1 MRKRQLQSLMGIVF
15 VVALTSMIFSSN
27 AAEKEATVASNSKT
41 VKVAPQKRIQFEQD
55 KAKAHMQEL
64 EERMFRLSKLIQESQ
79 PEDAARLL
87 LGLRKAREKLIL
99 DRMGEASKMLDNLK
113 LDQASKEQKEII
125 VLLEELKKL
134 LLTADIGLE
143 LKLEQLRKLINSRE
157 TLNKLLKKEELQL
170 SNTLD
175 QQKKKQNKKDLKALE
190 TSEKRNQKS
199 AENLEQILRE
209 FGSASQGICKSLS
222 GAGKCMGGACKKLG
236 QSQPKPASKEQKK
249 AIEQLSK
256 SQLDIKNL
264 EEQLRKEVEALV
276 RQRVMDQL
284 QDMITQQKQI
294 RSVTT
299 KLQERLSQKQK
310 QVLLAIRRLA
320 TSEEKI
326 IDLCSESIELCELT
340 QFSLVLP
347 VALGAVRE
355 QMDFVQEG
363 LNRSQ
368 ADKEMIEDQKQ
379 IEEDLQAL
387 LDAMIEASRPSNKNG
402 GSQCKGCKGNRNK
415 LLAEVKMLRWMQ
427 QAVYK
432 RTENL
437 DKQIGQNKI
446 SEKALKE
453 RFDLL
458 SVRQKEIDT
467 ITGRLHSLTCP
478 HCLAGGE

>member
-256 SQLDIKNL
+256 SQLDIKKL

-437 DKQIGQNKI
+437 DKQIGQKKI

>member
-256 SQLDIKNL
+256 SQLDIKKL

-437 DKQIGQNKI
+437 DKQIDQKKI